1 MPKYKINRK
10 PTFIKA
16 VDEIRGKLIARGI
29 TQSKAALD
37 LSIPQG
43 NISKLLNGTVKKENS
58 DFIRLCDYTGII
70 YRPEIESPINDPRI
84 QKALQNVFDGSDESI
99 IMIARL
105 IECAG
110 ILNTVKSRRAL
121 K

>member
-10 PTFIKA
+10 PGFIKA
-16 VDEIRGKLIARGI
+16 VDEIREKLLTRGI
-29 TQSKAALD
+29 TQSQAALD

-43 NISKLLNGTVKKENS
+43 NISKLLNGTVKKENN
-58 DFIRLCDYTGII
+58 DFILLCEYTGIK
-70 YRPEIESPINDPRI
+70 YQEDVANPITDPRI

-99 IMIARL
+99 ILIARL

-110 ILNTVKSRRAL
+110 ILNTIKSRKAL